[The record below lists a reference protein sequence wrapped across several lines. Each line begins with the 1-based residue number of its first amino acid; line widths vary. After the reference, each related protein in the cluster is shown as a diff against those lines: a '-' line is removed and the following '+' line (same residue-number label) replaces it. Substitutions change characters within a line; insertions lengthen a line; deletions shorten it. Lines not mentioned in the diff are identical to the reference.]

1 METNEQI
8 KNIRDK
14 ILKGLT
20 KSYKKLL
27 EVKRKNNSVLV
38 ISENGKIIIVKP

>member
-8 KNIRDK
+8 ENIRAK
-14 ILKGLT
+14 ILKGLA

-38 ISENGKIIIVKP
+38 ISENGKIIRIKP